1 MTLGPP
7 PPSKVED
14 PPLDP
19 GGLSSRKSDEGLEGA
34 NIFNNQMGPIGQSV
48 PFFMSFMYYIAN
60 IHQVIVRHRAARF
73 WGGKI

>member
-19 GGLSSRKSDEGLEGA
+19 GGLSSRRSDEGLEGA

-48 PFFMSFMYYIAN
+48 PLLIRS
-60 IHQVIVRHRAARF
+60 VRHVV
-73 WGGKI
+73 